1 MSQNTPS
8 RACGASPAAPS
19 PAAAAATSPATP
31 PTTPPTTPPFSPRA
45 SLPPQAIS
53 AEVLAEKYAKG
64 DETTLDEVRSRVA
77 RALAIAEPEPQRAAW
92 QARFL
97 DAQRRGFV
105 PAGRINSAAGT
116 SLAATLINCFVQPVG
131 DSIAQPEEG
140 FAGIYTALTEAAE
153 TMRRGGGVGY
163 DFSRIRPAGAWVA
176 PTQSSASGPV
186 SYMRV
191 FDRSCETVE
200 SAGSRRGAQMAVLR
214 CDHPDV
220 EAFIRAKDAGDLRN
234 FNISVGITDDF
245 MLAVQADDEFELVH
259 KAEPGPALKSG
270 GAHQRADGQWV
281 YRRPQARALWD
292 LIMRSTYD
300 HAEPGVLFLDR
311 INQDNNL
318 GYCESISATN
328 PCVTADT
335 WVMTTEGARQ
345 VQQLIDQAFVALV
358 DGKPYRSESAGFF
371 ATGTK
376 PVFSLRTLEGH
387 GLRLTSDHAVRR
399 VSRKTRY
406 LVESAWVPAGEL
418 APGDEILL
426 HNHRASAG
434 WEGAHTEA
442 EGYLMGLLVGDGT
455 LKADKAVLSAW
466 APELRAVGGQ
476 PFAVQHSATGLMRA
490 AEAAAM
496 SLPHRADFKG
506 WQRAVESR
514 GEFRL
519 ASAAMRRLALSLGMA
534 PGSKTITPAAEAA
547 SSAFYCGLLRGLFDA
562 DGSVQGTQDKG
573 VSVRLTQVN
582 LPLLEAAQR
591 MLLRLGVVA
600 TIYRN
605 RRPDGLALLPD
616 GHGSR
621 KAYPQQALNELVIS
635 GDSLQVFAERIGF
648 EDDTKAARLAEL
660 LAGYSRQLN
669 RERFTATVAALEA
682 DGTEPV
688 YDVTIEQVHAFDAN
702 GLYVHN
708 CGEQPLPAYGCCCL
722 GSVDLTHFVQ
732 RPFEADAGFDEAGFA
747 EVCAVATRMLDNV
760 LDVTVWPLPQQQ
772 AEARAK
778 RRVGLGFT
786 GLGDALVMLDLRY
799 DSAPARDMAA
809 RISALMRDAAYS
821 ASADLAAERGAFPLF
836 NADLFLSRGSFA
848 SRLPQPLKDKIR
860 AQGLRNSHLLSI
872 APTGT
877 ISLAFADNAS
887 NGIEP
892 AFSWSYTR
900 KKREPD
906 NSFKHYSV
914 EDHAW
919 RLYRHLKG
927 ADAPLT
933 EAFVTALE
941 MSAEAHAAMVA
952 AVAPYI
958 DTSISK
964 TVNVPADYPYED
976 FQGLYLQAWQS
987 GLKGLA
993 TYRPN
998 AVLGSVLSVDAP
1010 APAVPEAPQPL
1021 PLLAA
1026 DGANQRL
1033 RLDRLPK
1040 PVLDSLR
1047 WPSRPGLPG
1056 GNPAWSYLIQH
1067 PHGDFSLFVGELP
1080 AEAGPGLGLFSQN
1093 LPFEVWVN
1101 GAEQPRA
1108 IGAMAK
1114 TLSMDMRSNDAA
1126 WLRLK
1131 LDALATVAEER
1142 AFEMP
1147 FPPSGEPRLFPGVV
1161 AATAAVIRWRCEQL
1175 GALQEGGPTPV
1186 LDARFSRDEPRTG
1199 TAGTLAWAVDID
1211 NPATGE
1217 SFTVT
1222 LKEVSLPGPVGG
1234 QEGSSV
1240 TRPCAIG
1247 FSGNY
1252 PRALDGLARL
1262 LSLDM
1267 RVMDPAWI
1275 GMKLRKL
1282 LNVGEPL
1289 GHFMAA
1295 VPGERRQQTWPST
1308 VAYIA
1313 RLVIH
1318 RYAMLGVLDE
1328 QGFPVQAMGILAA
1341 PAGKS
1346 APADGRAA
1354 AEAVAAPTG
1363 KLATMAGKP
1372 CPECGNH
1379 SLIHKDGCE
1388 FCTACGY
1395 VGQCG

>member
-1 MSQNTPS
+1 
-8 RACGASPAAPS
+8 
-19 PAAAAATSPATP
+19 
-31 PTTPPTTPPFSPRA
+31 
-45 SLPPQAIS
+45 
-53 AEVLAEKYAKG
+53 
-64 DETTLDEVRSRVA
+64 
-77 RALAIAEPEPQRAAW
+77 
-92 QARFL
+92 
-97 DAQRRGFV
+97 
-105 PAGRINSAAGT
+105 
-116 SLAATLINCFVQPVG
+116 
-131 DSIAQPEEG
+131 
-140 FAGIYTALTEAAE
+140 LTEAAE

-214 CDHPDV
+214 CDHPDI
-220 EAFIRAKDAGDLRN
+220 ESFIRAKDQGDLRN
-234 FNISVGITDDF
+234 FNISVGVTDAF
-245 MLAVQADDEFELVH
+245 MQAVVADGEMELVH
-259 KAEPGPALKSG
+259 KAEPGPAMKTA
-270 GAHQRADGQWV
+270 GAHRRADGVWV
-281 YRRPQARALWD
+281 YRSLRARVLWNE
-292 LIMRSTYD
+292 IMRSTYD

-318 GYCESISATN
+318 GYCETIAATN

-335 WVMTTEGARQ
+335 RLATQHGLVPIGELHANQTPLQVTVDGRTLADGARGTA
-345 VQQLIDQAFVALV
+345 VRPATPAF
-358 DGKPYRSESAGFF
+358 
-371 ATGTK
+371 
-376 PVFSLRTLEGH
+376 
-387 GLRLTSDHAVRR
+387 LTS
-399 VSRKTRY
+399 
-406 LVESAWVPAGEL
+406 
-418 APGDEILL
+418 
-426 HNHRASAG
+426 ASA
-434 WEGAHTEA
+434 EVFHVTTA
-442 EGYLMGLLVGDGT
+442 EGYEIKATAWHEMYTARGKIKLADLRVGDELWVQAAKGQFGRQGSAEMGMLLGLIT
-455 LKADKAVLSAW
+455 GDGHFTNRGKGQEAAILSFWNEERALADVAAHTVNLLIANQSLAPRGYHVAPVAIPERNQVFIRSVLLARALKAYGFTRETKLKV
-466 APELRAVGGQ
+466 PELVWRGTEDCV
-476 PFAVQHSATGLMRA
+476 
-490 AEAAAM
+490 
-496 SLPHRADFKG
+496 KG
-506 WQRAVESR
+506 
-514 GEFRL
+514 
-519 ASAAMRRLALSLGMA
+519 
-534 PGSKTITPAAEAA
+534 
-547 SSAFYCGLLRGLFDA
+547 YLRGLFQT
-562 DGSVQGTQDKG
+562 DGTVNVSSFSQSCSIRLSSVHRPLLQEVQTLLANFGVFCHIHLRREAGFRSFPDGRGGHRDYPCQTQYELIIEGESRERFMQDIG
-573 VSVRLTQVN
+573 F
-582 LPLLEAAQR
+582 LLEAKRARYQEW
-591 MLLRLGVVA
+591 VA
-600 TIYRN
+600 DR
-605 RRPDGLALLPD
+605 ALLK
-616 GHGSR
+616 S
-621 KAYPQQALNELVIS
+621 Q
-635 GDSLQVFAERIGF
+635 
-648 EDDTKAARLAEL
+648 
-660 LAGYSRQLN
+660 
-669 RERFTATVAALEA
+669 RFTAKVQAITPL
-682 DGTEPV
+682 GLQPV
-688 YDVTIEQVHAFDAN
+688 YDTTQPDHNSVIFN
-702 GLYVHN
+702 GLVTGQ
-708 CGEQPLPAYGCCCL
+708 CGEQPLPPYGCCCL

-732 RPFEADAGFDEAGFA
+732 RPFEADAAFDDAGFA

-772 AEARAK
+772 AEAMAK

-786 GLGDALVMLDLRY
+786 GLGDALVMLGLRY
-799 DSAPARDMAA
+799 DSEAARSMAA
-809 RISALMRDAAYS
+809 GISAAMRDAAYG

-836 NADLFLSRGSFA
+836 NADLYLSRGAFA
-848 SRLPQPLKDKIR
+848 SRLPTALKDKIR

-906 NSFKHYSV
+906 NSFKHYAV

-933 EAFVTALE
+933 DAFVTALE
-941 MSAEAHAAMVA
+941 MSAEAHGAMVA

-976 FQGLYLQAWQS
+976 FQGLYLQAWRS

-998 AVLGSVLSVDAP
+998 AVLGSVLSVEPAP
-1010 APAVPEAPQPL
+1010 TAMAPAAAHAATVSEAAPAVVLQPAPL
-1021 PLLAA
+1021 PATTLLA
-1026 DGANQRL
+1026 DGTNQRL
-1033 RLDRLPK
+1033 RLDRLPA
-1040 PVLDSLR
+1040 PVLASLR
-1047 WPSRPGLPG
+1047 WPSRPELPG

-1080 AEAGPGLGLFSQN
+1080 AEAGPGLGLFAQN

-1101 GAEQPRA
+1101 GAEQPRG

-1114 TLSMDMRSNDAA
+1114 TLSMDMRTHDAA

-1131 LDALATVAEER
+1131 LDALATVSEER

-1147 FPPSGEPRLFPGVV
+1147 FPPSGEKRLFPGVV

-1186 LDARFSRDEPRTG
+1186 LDAMFSRDEPRTG
-1199 TAGTLAWAVDID
+1199 TAGTLAWAVDVD
-1211 NPATGE
+1211 NHGTGE

-1222 LKEVSLPGPVGG
+1222 LKEVALPGPDGG
-1234 QEGSSV
+1234 ASNRQPGQAAAYV

-1289 GHFMAA
+1289 GHFMAP

-1328 QGFPVQAMGILAA
+1328 HGFPLNEMGILASPLA
-1341 PAGKS
+1341 KPAGMV
-1346 APADGRAA
+1346 APGQPVA
-1354 AEAVAAPTG
+1354 AELSAGPG
-1363 KLATMAGKP
+1363 TMAGKS

-1379 SLIHKDGCE
+1379 TLIHKDGCE
-1388 FCTACGY
+1388 FCTACGF